1 MSKTL
6 DTTKL
11 TSEKVEISMLTR
23 ENDKTRIRIL
33 GEKEITALI
42 KEYDDEQAK
51 IEAEKLAKEKAL
63 AQFK

>member
-1 MSKTL
+1 ML
-6 DTTKL
+6 NFIFHFQ
-11 TSEKVEISMLTR
+11 VEIATLTR

-63 AQFK
+63 QQFK